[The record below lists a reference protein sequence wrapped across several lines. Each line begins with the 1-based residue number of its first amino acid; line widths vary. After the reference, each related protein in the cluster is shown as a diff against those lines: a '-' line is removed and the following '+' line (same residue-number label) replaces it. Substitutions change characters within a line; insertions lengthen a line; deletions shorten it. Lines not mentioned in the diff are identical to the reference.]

1 MINLVLFLIYAIFKR
16 IILIDFKE
24 IWKQIK
30 ASHHDHKHKTKQ
42 VNEYETFT
50 FSKAVV
56 GKAMI

>member
-1 MINLVLFLIYAIFKR
+1 MILF
-16 IILIDFKE
+16 DFKE

-50 FSKAVV
+50 FSKALV
-56 GKAMI
+56 GKDAEEI

>member
-1 MINLVLFLIYAIFKR
+1 MRFKKNNSRYLF
-16 IILIDFKE
+16 DFKDC
-24 IWKQIK
+24 KQIK

-50 FSKAVV
+50 FSKASV